1 MHSFKTE
8 AYARIQ
14 QPGKE
19 TMDQLRDLL
28 LDLNWLM
35 EISGKA
41 HDTVGGHV
49 TCSRA
54 WVPPVLQEK
63 GSNLACKAWKMLRE
77 LEL

>member
-1 MHSFKTE
+1 MHSFKPE
-8 AYARIQ
+8 AYTRIQ

-28 LDLNWLM
+28 LDLNRLM

-49 TCSRA
+49 TCPRA
-54 WVPPVLQEK
+54 WVPSVLQEK
-63 GSNLACKAWKMLRE
+63 GRNLACKAWKMLRE